1 MGSASRARAALA
13 LALAAVPAVYSAF
26 AGYLR
31 ARQGTGMDGVGPS
44 VVRDAAIFTVPVAVV
59 LLVVAVVVVAT
70 VPHEK
75 RGGVAQAVLGASAL
89 CCLVQAFVYP

>member
-1 MGSASRARAALA
+1 MKRELRQALSAEEGSRKWVQR
-13 LALAAVPAVYSAF
+13 
-26 AGYLR
+26 G
-31 ARQGTGMDGVGPS
+31 
-44 VVRDAAIFTVPVAVV
+44 II
-59 LLVVAVVVVAT
+59 AVVVVAT